1 MPMMANVPVPG
12 WKQDFRSD
20 SRSEAKTEASPP
32 HSKKKSLAT
41 IISLKEAEDAAWAK
55 SEASRSEART
65 EAKRISQET
74 EDAAW
79 AKSSASRPHSKGSK
93 QQLQGSSSSSGYGSS
108 SNPIGS
114 PIGGWKD
121 AFILMSTPWPDGK
134 PPGKRAAVEDNPG
147 KMMDQDVEHE
157 RKRMKIHVNNSST
170 EAVYLTGNSPPW
182 DTKTV
187 ACELHTSPKFQV
199 KAIWLIVEPSRGPY
213 DAYGKSWFRP
223 ATQLSD
229 LLEEQLSQ
237 NIGLQTCTLTYPP
250 KDGESTVHYFEH
262 DLTRDKWMQRRYY
275 DPEHSQFRSQKQIM
289 RVRVGF

>member
-12 WKQDFRSD
+12 WKQDFRSGP
-20 SRSEAKTEASPP
+20 RPEAQTEAPP
-32 HSKKKSLAT
+32 PSSKRSIST
-41 IISLKEAEDAAWAK
+41 RISLKEAEDAAWAK
-55 SEASRSEART
+55 SEE
-65 EAKRISQET
+65 KKISQEA

-79 AKSSASRPHSKGSK
+79 AKSSASRPRSKGSK

-114 PIGGWKD
+114 PIGGWSD
-121 AFILMSTPWPDGK
+121 AFILMSSSLACK
-134 PPGKRAAVEDNPG
+134 PPCKRAAVEDNPG

-199 KAIWLIVEPSRGPY
+199 KAIWLIVEPSRGSY

-223 ATQLSD
+223 ATQLAD
-229 LLEEQLSQ
+229 LLEEQLTQ

-262 DLTRDKWMQRRYY
+262 DLTGDKWMQRRYY
-275 DPEHSQFRSQKQIM
+275 DPEHKQFRSQKQIM
-289 RVRVGF
+289 RVLVGI